1 VERALILDT
10 LSHCLGN
17 RTRAAEIL
25 GISIRA
31 LRNKL
36 QDYRA
41 LGMHVPPASHGLR
54 VADSSRTAYGQAR
67 SVLSNLPATGE

>member
-1 VERALILDT
+1 MERDLIINT

-31 LRNKL
+31 LRNKI

-41 LGMHVPPASHGLR
+41 SGLAVPAAHGYA
-54 VADSSRTAYGQAR
+54 VD
-67 SVLSNLPATGE
+67 